1 MGLHQPG
8 TTLVSM
14 TSVIT
19 EDRVGDRG
27 LVRQPESM
35 FVSEGHAVAG
45 AILIWRNCAVTCDL
59 GDN

>member
-1 MGLHQPG
+1 MGLQQPG

-14 TSVIT
+14 TSV
-19 EDRVGDRG
+19 EDRVGDQG

>member
-1 MGLHQPG
+1 MGLQQLG
-8 TTLVSM
+8 STLVSM

-19 EDRVGDRG
+19 EDRVGDQG
-27 LVRQPESM
+27 LVRQPASM

-45 AILIWRNCAVTCDL
+45 AILMWRNCAVTWDH